1 MFASLRLA
9 PARCRGAA
17 LVTLAVGIA
26 IASSASDA
34 QAYCRTVTEA
44 LPASYNPVSKGC
56 YTQGLF
62 LYWKNACVSFSIN
75 QNGSVTAKVPY
86 ATAQTVID
94 QAFARW
100 TNATCADTGAAPG
113 IAVSDYGS
121 STCEEVRYNKDSANQ
136 NLIVFRDTT
145 WPYSDPNNTL
155 GLTTVTFDAT
165 TGEIFDADMELNAT
179 AGNLSTTEQVRPN
192 GYDLASV
199 VTHEAGHFFGLAHAQ
214 SPTSTM
220 YASYKPGTT
229 ALRTLSADDIAG
241 ICEIYPSTASRLV
254 SRPPSSSVDAT
265 ITTTIA
271 ADACDYDPRHG
282 FTTLCQASSPSSS
295 SGGCT
300 TSSTGPSS
308 ATPSPGLR
316 PEYVALACA
325 ALGLVVVRRRRQ
337 RKG

>member
-9 PARCRGAA
+9 PLRCLGAA
-17 LVTLAVGIA
+17 SLVGIA
-26 IASSASDA
+26 IASSATPA

-44 LPASYNPVSKGC
+44 LPASYNPVSRGC

-75 QNGSVTAKVPY
+75 QEASVSAGIPY
-86 ATAQTVID
+86 ATAQTIID

-100 TNATCADTGAAPG
+100 TNATCAETGAHPG
-113 IAVSDYGS
+113 IAASDYGPS
-121 STCEEVRYNKDSANQ
+121 VCDEVRYNKDSANQ

-179 AGNLSTTEQVRPN
+179 GKNLSTTDQVPPN

-199 VTHEAGHFFGLAHAQ
+199 VTHEAGHFFGLAHAT

-241 ICEIYPSTASRLV
+241 ICDIYPSTTTRLV

-265 ITTTIA
+265 VTTTLA
-271 ADACDYDPRHG
+271 ADTCNYDPRHG
-282 FTTLCQASSPSSS
+282 FTTQCEVPASSSS

-300 TSSTGPSS
+300 TTPRASM
-308 ATPSPGLR
+308 ATR
-316 PEYVALACA
+316 PDLLALAGA
-325 ALGLVVVRRRRQ
+325 ALGTVVLRRRR
-337 RKG
+337 RR

>member
-1 MFASLRLA
+1 MGISVAASA
-9 PARCRGAA
+9 G
-17 LVTLAVGIA
+17 
-26 IASSASDA
+26 SA

-44 LPASYNPVSKGC
+44 LPASYNPVARGC

-75 QNGSVTAKVPY
+75 QSASTNVPY
-86 ATAQTVID
+86 ETAQTIID

-100 TNATCADTGAAPG
+100 TNATCADSGTSPG
-113 IAVSDYGS
+113 IAASDYGAS
-121 STCEEVRYNKDSANQ
+121 VCDEVRYNKEAANQ
-136 NLIVFRDTT
+136 NLIVFRDTV

-179 AGNLSTTEQVRPN
+179 GKNLSTTDQVPAN

-229 ALRTLSADDIAG
+229 ALRTLSADDVAG
-241 ICEIYPSTASRLV
+241 ICAIYPSTTTRIV
-254 SRPPSSSVDAT
+254 SRPPSGSTDGTV
-265 ITTTIA
+265 TTSLA
-271 ADACDYDPRHG
+271 ADTCDYDPRHG
-282 FTTLCQASSPSSS
+282 FTTVCSPASSSSS

-300 TSSTGPSS
+300 TSPANVAAQPTV
-308 ATPSPGLR
+308 L
-316 PEYVALACA
+316 ALASA
-325 ALGLVVVRRRRQ
+325 ALGLVALRRRRP
-337 RKG
+337 RRER

>member
-1 MFASLRLA
+1 M
-9 PARCRGAA
+9 
-17 LVTLAVGIA
+17 VGIA
-26 IASSASDA
+26 IASSASPA

-75 QNGSVTAKVPY
+75 QSASADVPY
-86 ATAQTVID
+86 ATAQTIID

-100 TNATCADTGAAPG
+100 TNATCAGTGAAPG
-113 IAVSDYGS
+113 IAASDYGP
-121 STCEEVRYNKDSANQ
+121 STCAEVRYNKDSANQ

-179 AGNLSTTEQVRPN
+179 AGNLSTTEQVPAN

-229 ALRTLSADDIAG
+229 ALRTLSADDVAG
-241 ICEIYPSTASRLV
+241 ICEIYPSTTSRVV
-254 SRPPSSSVDAT
+254 SRPPSGSADAT
-265 ITTTIA
+265 ATSSLT
-271 ADACDYDPRHG
+271 ADTCDYDPRHG
-282 FTTLCQASSPSSS
+282 FTQLCETSSS
-295 SGGCT
+295 SSSTGGCT
-300 TSSTGPSS
+300 TS
-308 ATPSPGLR
+308 ATSMSPAMQ
-316 PEYVALACA
+316 PELLALAGIA
-325 ALGLVVVRRRRQ
+325 IGVVVTRRRRL